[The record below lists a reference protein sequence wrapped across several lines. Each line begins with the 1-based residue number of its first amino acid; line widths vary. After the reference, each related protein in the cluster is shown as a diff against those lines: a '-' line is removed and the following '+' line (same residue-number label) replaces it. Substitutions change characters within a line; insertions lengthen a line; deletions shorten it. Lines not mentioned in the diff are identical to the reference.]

1 MGIFKFG
8 GMMREYI
15 KKLSAI
21 VAVGIILLLLA
32 TTIYVAMFVNNTNLL
47 MLCIISDILF
57 PLFLYVFLNVAKVF
71 KK

>member
-1 MGIFKFG
+1 
-8 GMMREYI
+8 MREYI

>member
-1 MGIFKFG
+1 MGNFKFG